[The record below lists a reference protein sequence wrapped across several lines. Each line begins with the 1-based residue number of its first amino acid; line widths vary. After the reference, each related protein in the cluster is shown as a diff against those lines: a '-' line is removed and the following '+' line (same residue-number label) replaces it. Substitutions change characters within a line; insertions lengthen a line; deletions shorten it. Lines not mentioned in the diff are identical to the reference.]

1 MDTNEQQSRRLGA
14 TSNNLNWTISELNR
28 YTAAED
34 NPDRKRQAAAVL
46 TALKAAQASLRE
58 LWLAYDDVPY

>member
-1 MDTNEQQSRRLGA
+1 MTDARHELLLVTTADRL
-14 TSNNLNWTISELNR
+14 
-28 YTAAED
+28 AAAIEPFTHYVAD
-34 NPDRKRQAAAVL
+34 EPNPDRKRQAAAVL